1 MHLVSFNRWFQST
14 TFLFIGCDISRLID
28 CNRSEVKT
36 DQEFETEKKKPNP
49 EKITNLDPVCIPLK
63 VITPPDFSIKLSSF
77 NIAIS
82 ADNGFFA
89 TIKNGGSRH
98 WGDWQAYFYRSLG
111 VNRSEGTNR
120 LEGISDP
127 PGDPLPSRSNIRLK
141 Y

>member
-1 MHLVSFNRWFQST
+1 L
-14 TFLFIGCDISRLID
+14 RL
-28 CNRSEVKT
+28 K
-36 DQEFETEKKKPNP
+36 KKKPNP

-63 VITPPDFSIKLSSF
+63 VTTPPDFSIKLSSF

-89 TIKNGGSRH
+89 AIKNGGSRH
-98 WGDWQAYFYRSLG
+98 WGDWQAYFYRSL
-111 VNRSEGTNR
+111 STNR